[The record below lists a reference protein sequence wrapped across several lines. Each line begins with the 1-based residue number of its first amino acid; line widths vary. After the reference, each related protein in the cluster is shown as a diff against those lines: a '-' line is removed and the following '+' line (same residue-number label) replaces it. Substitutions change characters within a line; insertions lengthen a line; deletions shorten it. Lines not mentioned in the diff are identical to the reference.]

1 MKDLT
6 NKNRALQRAEANQQR
21 LQQLA
26 ERYKQAYAIQ
36 GALLQLSELAS
47 TTADMKDFYPAI
59 HHMVAELL
67 HAKNFYVV
75 LVDPNTQQFGLEYFS
90 DEKDQQVILQVPSE
104 AFSTGLT
111 GFVFQQSKPLLCDQ
125 TLFEQLVA
133 SGKIQAQGS
142 MPTHWM
148 GIPLCR
154 GKQTIG
160 VMAIQSY
167 DADKRYTEHDLDVF
181 NHIGS
186 HTVTAIDRVRSREI
200 LEQTVRERTRQL
212 RQTNAELQKEI
223 KERTAAEK
231 LQSSLYRISEL
242 SACSRNMQSFYRDVH
257 QVLSELMY
265 AENCYI
271 ALLDPIDQSLSFP
284 FYRDQY
290 TPAAPK
296 RPMGKGLTEYIIRTG
311 AAQLID
317 GAAALQL
324 EKAGEVTRGMVSA
337 LQKTR
342 HSTSWLGAPLLLDEE
357 VIGVIAL
364 QAYDYQYDYS
374 EQELGILRFV
384 SQHIAV
390 AIQRKLATEQQRKH
404 QEDLERKVFER
415 TRELRQTNLFL
426 RLQVEERKKIEEKLF
441 HEANHDALTGLA
453 NRPRFLQLLQQ
464 QFRQRK
470 RQSDGKLAL
479 LFIDLDRFKA
489 INDNLGHA
497 IGDNYLIETSQ
508 RLQDAVRD
516 HDLVARLG
524 GDEFVVMLTEIHQQM
539 DVEEVADRII
549 ESVRQPMTIEHHQV
563 ISGASIGIALYHHD
577 YLCAD
582 DMLRD
587 ADAAMYQAKSLGS
600 NRFVIF
606 TPDIVDSQSPRE
618 RPTSN
623 TPKSDALPEAESGK
637 AVQAG

>member
-6 NKNRALQRAEANQQR
+6 NQGRALQRTKSNQHR
-21 LQQLA
+21 LRQLA
-26 ERYKQAYAIQ
+26 DRYRQAFTIQ
-36 GALLQLSELAS
+36 GALLRLSELAS
-47 TTADMKDFYPAI
+47 TVADMEEFYPAI
-59 HHMVAELL
+59 HQMVAELL

-75 LVDPNTQQFGLEYFS
+75 LHNQQQDQFSLEYFS

-104 AFSTGLT
+104 AFSSGLT
-111 GFVFQQSKPLLCDQ
+111 GYVFRTAKPLLCNQ
-125 TLFEQLVA
+125 TLFEQLIA
-133 SGKIQAQGS
+133 QGDIQPQGS

-148 GIPLCR
+148 GIPLQR
-154 GKQTIG
+154 GQQVIG

-167 DADKRYTEHDLDVF
+167 DPDKHYNADDLDIF
-181 NHIGS
+181 CHLGH
-186 HTVTAIDRVRSREI
+186 HTVTAIDRVRSREL

-212 RQTNAELQKEI
+212 QQTNLELQKEI

-231 LQSSLYRISEL
+231 LQSALYRISEL
-242 SACSRNMQSFYRDVH
+242 SACSRNMPSFYRDIH

-271 ALLDPIDQSLSFP
+271 ALLDSSDNSLSFP

-296 RPMGKGLTEYIIRTG
+296 RPLGKGFTEYIIRHG
-311 AAQLID
+311 EAALID
-317 GAAALQL
+317 SAAAIQL
-324 EKAGEVTRGMVSA
+324 TKDGEITRGMVTS
-337 LQKTR
+337 LRTTR
-342 HSTSWLGAPLLLDEE
+342 HSTSWLGAPLILEDE

-374 EQELGILRFV
+374 EQELRVLRFV
-384 SQHIAV
+384 SRHIAV
-390 AIQRKLATEQQRKH
+390 AIQRKLATEQQRKQ
-404 QEDLERKVFER
+404 QEELERKVFER

-426 RLQVEERKKIEEKLF
+426 RLQVEERKKIEERLF

-497 IGDNYLIETSQ
+497 IGDHYLVETSK
-508 RLQDAVRD
+508 RLQQAIRE
-516 HDLVARLG
+516 HDVVARLG
-524 GDEFVVMLTEIHQQM
+524 GDEFVVMLTDIHQQL
-539 DVEEVADRII
+539 DVEDVADRII
-549 ESVRQPMTIEHHQV
+549 EAVRQPVTIDQHQV
-563 ISGASIGIALYHHD
+563 RSGASIGIALYHAD
-577 YLCAD
+577 YQSPD
-582 DMLRD
+582 EMLRD
-587 ADAAMYQAKSLGS
+587 ADAAMYQAKSMGS
-600 NRFVIF
+600 NRFVLF
-606 TPDIVDSQSPRE
+606 SQEMLVPSD
-618 RPTSN
+618 
-623 TPKSDALPEAESGK
+623 PKPQPED
-637 AVQAG
+637 QAQEPSTTAQAS

>member
-6 NKNRALQRAEANQQR
+6 NNKRALVRAEANQQR

-26 ERYKQAYAIQ
+26 ERYRQAYAIQ

-47 TTADMKDFYPAI
+47 TIADMKEFYPAI

-75 LVDPNTQQFGLEYFS
+75 VVEPQSQHFSLEYFS
-90 DEKDQQVILQVPSE
+90 DEKDQQVILQVPSD
-104 AFSTGLT
+104 ALSTGLT
-111 GFVFQQSKPLLCDQ
+111 GFVYKQNKPMLCDKAMFQQ
-125 TLFEQLVA
+125 LVT
-133 SGKIQAQGS
+133 SGEIQAQGS

-154 GKQTIG
+154 GKQIIG

-167 DADKRYTEHDLDVF
+167 DADNQYTKHDLDVF
-181 NHIGS
+181 CHIGN
-186 HTVTAIDRVRSREI
+186 HTVTAFDRVRSREI

-212 RQTNAELQKEI
+212 QKTNVELQKEI
-223 KERTAAEK
+223 KERSAAEK
-231 LQSSLYRISEL
+231 LQRSLYRISEL

-257 QVLSELMY
+257 HVLSELMY
-265 AENCYI
+265 AENCFI
-271 ALLDPIDQSLSFP
+271 ALVEPSDNSLTFP

-296 RPMGKGLTEYIIRTG
+296 RPMGKGFTEYILRTG
-311 AAQLID
+311 ETQLID
-317 GAAALQL
+317 SAAALQL
-324 EKAGEVTRGMVSA
+324 ARAGEVTRGMVSS
-337 LQKTR
+337 LQSTR
-342 HSTSWLGAPLLLDEE
+342 HSTSWLGAPLLLDEK

-374 EQELGILRFV
+374 EQELHILRFV

-453 NRPRFLQLLQQ
+453 NRPRFLQVLQQ
-464 QFRQRK
+464 QFKQRK
-470 RQSDGKLAL
+470 RQTDGKLAL
-479 LFIDLDRFKA
+479 LFIDLDRFKT

-497 IGDNYLIETSQ
+497 VGDSYLVETSR
-508 RLQDAVRD
+508 RLQDAVRE

-524 GDEFVVMLTEIHQQM
+524 GDEFVVMLTEIHQQL
-539 DVEEVADRII
+539 DVEDVADRII
-549 ESVRQPMTIEHHQV
+549 ESVRQPVSIEQNKV
-563 ISGASIGIALYHHD
+563 LSGASIGIALYHHD
-577 YLCAD
+577 YSSAD
-582 DMLRD
+582 EMLRD
-587 ADAAMYQAKSLGS
+587 ADTAMYQAKSLGS

-606 TPDIVDSQSPRE
+606 NPDLMEQTPPHL
-618 RPTSN
+618 
-623 TPKSDALPEAESGK
+623 PKADTDHASVTK
-637 AVQAG
+637 QAVQAS

>member
-6 NKNRALQRAEANQQR
+6 NPRRALQRAETKKQR
-21 LQQLA
+21 LQHMA
-26 ERYKQAYAIQ
+26 DRYRQAFTIQ
-36 GALLQLSELAS
+36 GALLRLSELAS
-47 TTADMKDFYPAI
+47 TVADMKEFYPSI
-59 HHMVAELL
+59 HKMVAELL

-75 LVDPNTQQFGLEYFS
+75 LHEQSSDQFILEYFS
-90 DEKDQQVILQVPSE
+90 DEKDQQVILQVPSD
-104 AFSTGLT
+104 AFASGLT
-111 GFVFQQSKPLLCDQ
+111 GYVFRTGQPLLCNQ
-125 TLFEQLVA
+125 ALFEQLIQ
-133 SGKIQAQGS
+133 SGDIQAQGS

-148 GIPLCR
+148 GIPLKR
-154 GKQTIG
+154 GQQVIG

-167 DADKRYTEHDLDVF
+167 DPDKQYSEQALDVF
-181 NHIGS
+181 CHLAN
-186 HTVTAIDRVRSREI
+186 HTVTAIDRVRSREL
-200 LEQTVRERTRQL
+200 LEQTVRQRTQQL
-212 RQTNAELQKEI
+212 QLANQELQKEI
-223 KERTAAEK
+223 KERIAAEK

-242 SACSRNMQSFYRDVH
+242 SACSRNMQSFYRDIH

-271 ALLDPIDQSLSFP
+271 ALLDRSDSTLSFP

-296 RPMGKGLTEYIIRTG
+296 RPLGKGFTEYIIRRG
-311 AAQLID
+311 EAALID
-317 GAAALQL
+317 GAAAAKLHQQ
-324 EKAGEVTRGMVSA
+324 GEITRGMVSS
-337 LQKTR
+337 LRSTR
-342 HSTSWLGAPLLLDEE
+342 HSTSWLGAPLLLEDE

-374 EQELGILRFV
+374 EQELKILRFV
-384 SQHIAV
+384 SRHIAV
-390 AIQRKLATEQQRKH
+390 AIQRKLATEQQRKQ
-404 QEDLERKVFER
+404 QEELERKVFER

-441 HEANHDALTGLA
+441 HEANHDALTGLS

-470 RQSDGKLAL
+470 RQTDGKLAL

-497 IGDNYLIETSQ
+497 VGDHYLMETSK
-508 RLQDAVRD
+508 RLQQAIRE

-524 GDEFVVMLTEIHQQM
+524 GDEFVVMLTDIQQQL
-539 DVEEVADRII
+539 DVEDVADRII
-549 ESVRQPMTIEHHQV
+549 EAVRQPVFIEQHQV
-563 ISGASIGIALYHHD
+563 LSGASIGIALYHND
-577 YLCAD
+577 YQSPD
-582 DMLRD
+582 EMLRD

-606 TPDIVDSQSPRE
+606 NADMLVAPDPKPQPESTPAVTQKK
-618 RPTSN
+618 T
-623 TPKSDALPEAESGK
+623 AK
-637 AVQAG
+637 AS

>member
-6 NKNRALQRAEANQQR
+6 NRTRAQQRAEANQQR
-21 LQQLA
+21 LQHMA
-26 ERYKQAYAIQ
+26 DRYRQAYIIQ
-36 GALLQLSELAS
+36 GALLRLSELAS
-47 TTADMKDFYPAI
+47 TVADMKEFYPAI
-59 HHMVAELL
+59 HQMVAELL
-67 HAKNFYVV
+67 HAKNFYTV
-75 LVDPNTQQFGLEYFS
+75 LHDQASDSFTLEYFS
-90 DEKDQQVILQVPSE
+90 DEKDQQVILQVPSD
-104 AFSTGLT
+104 AFASGLT
-111 GFVFQQSKPLLCDQ
+111 GYVFRTAQPLLCNKEQ
-125 TLFEQLVA
+125 FEKLIA
-133 SGKIQAQGS
+133 SGAIQAQGS

-148 GIPLCR
+148 GIPLKR
-154 GKQTIG
+154 EQQVIG

-167 DADKRYTEHDLDVF
+167 DPEKQYTAQDLEVF
-181 NHIGS
+181 GHLGS
-186 HTVTAIDRVRSREI
+186 HTVTAIDRVRSREL

-212 RQTNAELQKEI
+212 QRTNQELQKEI
-223 KERTAAEK
+223 KERIAAEK

-242 SACSRNMQSFYRDVH
+242 SACSKNMQSFYHDIH
-257 QVLSELMY
+257 QVLCELMY

-271 ALLDPIDQSLSFP
+271 ALLDASDNTLSFP

-296 RPMGKGLTEYIIRTG
+296 RPLGKGLTEYIIRRG
-311 AAQLID
+311 EAALID
-317 GAAALQL
+317 GAAATQL
-324 EKAGEVTRGMVSA
+324 NQQGDITRGMVTS
-337 LQKTR
+337 LRTTR
-342 HSTSWLGAPLLLDEE
+342 YSTSWLGAPLLLDDE

-364 QAYDYQYDYS
+364 QAYDYKYDYS
-374 EQELGILRFV
+374 EQELKILRFV
-384 SQHIAV
+384 SRHIAV

-470 RQSDGKLAL
+470 RQSDGRLAL

-489 INDNLGHA
+489 INDSLGHA
-497 IGDNYLIETSQ
+497 CGDHYLIETSH
-508 RLQDAVRD
+508 RLQQAVRE
-516 HDLVARLG
+516 HDVVARLG
-524 GDEFVVMLTEIHQQM
+524 GDEFVVMLTDIQQQL

-549 ESVRQPMTIEHHQV
+549 ESVRQPVLIEQQQV
-563 ISGASIGIALYHHD
+563 LSGASIGIALYHTD
-577 YLCAD
+577 YQDAD
-582 DMLRD
+582 EMLRD

-606 TPDIVDSQSPRE
+606 TAEMLEVNAPKPDAGSKMQSCRE
-618 RPTSN
+618 
-623 TPKSDALPEAESGK
+623 
-637 AVQAG
+637 VQAG

>member
-6 NKNRALQRAEANQQR
+6 NKKRALQRAEANQQR

-26 ERYKQAYAIQ
+26 ERYRQAYAIQ

-47 TTADMKDFYPAI
+47 TIADMKEFYPAI
-59 HHMVAELL
+59 HHMVADLL

-75 LVDPNTQQFGLEYFS
+75 LVNPETHEFSLEYFS
-90 DEKDQQVILQVPSE
+90 DEKDQQIILQVPSE
-104 AFSTGLT
+104 AFSSGLT
-111 GFVFQQSKPLLCDQ
+111 GYVFQKHKPLLCDQ
-125 TLFEQLVA
+125 SLFEQLVA
-133 SGKIQAQGS
+133 SGQIKAQGS

-148 GIPLCR
+148 GIPLSR

-167 DADKRYTEHDLDVF
+167 DADKHYTEHDLDIF
-181 NHIGS
+181 SHIGH
-186 HTVTAIDRVRSREI
+186 HTVTAFDRVRSREI
-200 LEQTVRERTRQL
+200 LEQTVRERTQQL
-212 RQTNAELQKEI
+212 QKTNAELQKEI
-223 KERTAAEK
+223 KERIAAEK
-231 LQSSLYRISEL
+231 LQGSLYRISEL

-257 QVLSELMY
+257 QVLSKLMY

-271 ALLDPIDQSLSFP
+271 ALVDASNNSLSFP

-296 RPMGKGLTEYIIRTG
+296 RPMGKGFTEYIIRTG
-311 AAQLID
+311 EAQLID

-324 EKAGEVTRGMVSA
+324 ARAGEVTRGMVSA
-337 LQKTR
+337 LQSTR
-342 HSTSWLGAPLLLDEE
+342 HSTSWLGAPLLLDDD

-374 EQELGILRFV
+374 EQELNILRFV

-441 HEANHDALTGLA
+441 HEANHDALTSLA

-497 IGDNYLIETSQ
+497 IGDSYLIETSH
-508 RLQDAVRD
+508 RLQAAVRE

-524 GDEFVVMLTEIHQQM
+524 GDEFVVMLTEIHQQL
-539 DVEEVADRII
+539 DVEEVADRIL
-549 ESVRQPMTIEHHQV
+549 ESVRQPVDIEQQQV
-563 ISGASIGIALYHHD
+563 LSGASIGIALYHHG
-577 YLCAD
+577 YQSAD
-582 DMLRD
+582 EMLRD

-606 TPDIVDSQSPRE
+606 NPDMMEVAAPKS
-618 RPTSN
+618 
-623 TPKSDALPEAESGK
+623 PKSDAEPAAGSDK
-637 AVQAG
+637 AAQVG